1 MILCATLAEQYH
13 LLPSEVAEK
22 ATIFDMVALDIKS
35 SWDEYHRATP
45 DQRAKILSKNIKVE
59 DYEKIKANL
68 KS

>member
-1 MILCATLAEQYH
+1 
-13 LLPSEVAEK
+13 LPSEVAEK